1 MNENKIAILTDSST
15 HIPESIR
22 KGLSISVIPVWL
34 LWDNERFRDG
44 VDIDLPT
51 FYRRLKESKTLPTT
65 SQPTP
70 GEFIEHFKQLAQ
82 NAAGVVGVLV
92 SSKISGTVS
101 SALAAREQLSNL
113 SIKIVDS
120 LQGSMG
126 AGFMVLAA
134 ARAAAA
140 GKPIKEIV
148 AAAEELREKIHFL
161 FMVDTLE
168 YLHKGG
174 RIGTAKRLLGTALS
188 IKPILQFKEG
198 LIQPLSQA
206 RTKSKALAEI
216 LHIAEQRLGG
226 KKMAEAA
233 VVDIDAP
240 REGDTFAE
248 MVKQRFNPL
257 NLYRSPVS
265 PVVGSHIGP
274 GALGLAFYPE

>member
-1 MNENKIAILTDSST
+1 MSKKKIAILTDSST

-22 KGLSISVIPVWL
+22 KGLNISVIPVWL
-34 LWDNERFRDG
+34 HWDNDSLRDG

-51 FYRRLKESKTLPTT
+51 FYQRLKKSNTIPTS
-65 SQPTP
+65 SQPSP
-70 GEFIEHFKQLAQ
+70 KEFVDHYHNLAQ
-82 NAAGVVGVLV
+82 DAAGVVSVLV
-92 SSKISGTVS
+92 SSKISGTVA
-101 SALAAREQLSNL
+101 SAQAAKEQLSKL
-113 SIKIVDS
+113 SIKVVDT

-140 GKPIKEIV
+140 EKSVKEIV
-148 AAAEELREKIHFL
+148 AAAEQLKEKIHFF

-188 IKPILQFKEG
+188 IKPILEFKEG

-206 RTKSKALAEI
+206 RTKRKALAEI
-216 LHIAEQRLGG
+216 LQIAEQRLGDQ
-226 KKMAEAA
+226 KMVEAA

-240 REGDTFAE
+240 EAGDSFAE
-248 MVKQRFNPL
+248 MVKARFNPTIL
-257 NLYRSPVS
+257 HRSPVS

-274 GALGLAFYPE
+274 GALGLAFYTE

>member
-1 MNENKIAILTDSST
+1 MNENKIVILTDSST
-15 HIPESIR
+15 HIPESVR
-22 KGLSISVIPVWL
+22 KGLNISVIPVWL
-34 LWDNERFRDG
+34 HWDNERFRDG

-51 FYRRLKESKTLPTT
+51 FYRRLKQSKTLPTS
-65 SQPTP
+65 SQPSP
-70 GEFIEHFKQLAQ
+70 REFIDHYRKLAED
-82 NAAGVVGVLV
+82 AAGVVSVLV
-92 SSKISGTVS
+92 SSKISGTVD
-101 SALAAREQLSNL
+101 SARVAREQLSKF
-113 SIKIVDS
+113 SIKVVDS

-140 GKPIKEIV
+140 GKSAKEIV
-148 AAAEELREKIHFL
+148 AAAEGLQEKIHFF

-206 RTKSKALAEI
+206 RTKRKALTEI
-216 LHIAEQRLGG
+216 LQIAEHRLAGRQ
-226 KKMAEAA
+226 MTEAA
-233 VVDIDAP
+233 VVDVDAP
-240 REGDTFAE
+240 QEGDSFAE
-248 MVKQRFNPL
+248 RVRERFNPRVL
-257 NLYRSPVS
+257 HRSPVS

-274 GALGLAFYPE
+274 GALGLAFYTE

>member
-1 MNENKIAILTDSST
+1 MNKNKIAILTDSST

-22 KGLSISVIPVWL
+22 EGLNIFVIPVWL
-34 LWDNERFRDG
+34 HWDNDRFRDG
-44 VDIDLPT
+44 VDIDLAT
-51 FYRRLKESKTLPTT
+51 FYCRLKESKTLPTS
-65 SQPTP
+65 SQPSP
-70 GEFIEHFKQLAQ
+70 REFMEYYRELAQ
-82 NAAGVVGVLV
+82 DAAGVVSVLV
-92 SSKISGTVS
+92 SSKISGTVT
-101 SALAAREQLSNL
+101 SALAAREQLSKL

-140 GKPIKEIV
+140 GKSIKEIA
-148 AAAEELREKIHFL
+148 AAAEGLRDKIHFF

-206 RTKSKALAEI
+206 RTKRKALAEI
-216 LHIAEQRLGG
+216 LQIAEQRLSG
-226 KKMAEAA
+226 KKMVEAA
-233 VVDIDAP
+233 VVDVDAP
-240 REGDTFAE
+240 QAGDSFAE
-248 MVKQRFNPL
+248 MVKERFSPPIL
-257 NLYRSPVS
+257 HRSPVS

-274 GALGLAFYPE
+274 GALGLAFYTE

>member
-1 MNENKIAILTDSST
+1 MIKKKIAILTDSST

-22 KGLSISVIPVWL
+22 KGLNISVIPVWL
-34 LWDNERFRDG
+34 HWDNDALRDG

-51 FYRRLKESKTLPTT
+51 FYQRLKKSNTLPTS
-65 SQPTP
+65 SQPSP
-70 GEFIEHFKQLAQ
+70 KEFIDRYRHLAHD
-82 NAAGVVGVLV
+82 AAGVVSVLV
-92 SSKISGTVS
+92 SSKISGTVA
-101 SALAAREQLSNL
+101 SAQVAKDQLSKL
-113 SIKIVDS
+113 SIKVVDT

-140 GKPIKEIV
+140 GKSIKEIV
-148 AAAEELREKIHFL
+148 AAAEQLQEKIHFF

-174 RIGTAKRLLGTALS
+174 RIGPAKRLLGTALR

-206 RTKSKALAEI
+206 RTKRKALTEI
-216 LHIAEQRLGG
+216 LKIAEQRLGE
-226 KKMAEAA
+226 KKMTAAA

-240 REGDTFAE
+240 EAGDSFAE
-248 MVKQRFNPL
+248 MVKARFNPPI
-257 NLYRSPVS
+257 LYRSPVS

-274 GALGLAFYPE
+274 GALGLAFCTE

>member
-1 MNENKIAILTDSST
+1 MNEKKIAILTDSST

-22 KGLSISVIPVWL
+22 KGLNISMIPVWL
-34 LWDNERFRDG
+34 HWDNDRFRDG

-51 FYRRLKESKTLPTT
+51 FYSRLKESKTLPTS

-70 GEFIEHFKQLAQ
+70 KEFIDRYQQLTQ
-82 NAAGVVGVLV
+82 DAAGVVSVLV
-92 SSKISGTVS
+92 SSKISGTVA
-101 SALAAREQLSNL
+101 SALAAKEQLSNL

-126 AGFMVLAA
+126 AGFMVLVA

-140 GKPIKEIV
+140 GKSVKEIV
-148 AAAEELREKIHFL
+148 AAAEALRERIHLL

-174 RIGTAKRLLGTALS
+174 RIGTAKRLLGAALS
-188 IKPILQFKEG
+188 IKPILQFKDG

-206 RTKSKALAEI
+206 RTKRKALAEI
-216 LHIAEQRLGG
+216 LRITEQRLCG
-226 KKMAEAA
+226 KTIAEAA
-233 VVDIDAP
+233 VLDVDAP
-240 REGDTFAE
+240 QEGDSFAE
-248 MVKQRFNPL
+248 IVRERFNPKT
-257 NLYRSPVS
+257 LYRSPVS

-274 GALGLAFYPE
+274 GALGLAFYTE